1 MDKFREEVQKEDEE
15 VMKRKVSQIDQA
27 RGFGGKFGVEEDR
40 MDKSAVGHDYQVNR
54 SKYDLINDS
63 LFLICTVIKNLFRHS
78 VEHFILKVKLEK
90 HASQKDYSTGF
101 GGKYGV
107 QEGRK
112 DKVRTKNIEMVQSSS
127 S

>member
-54 SKYDLINDS
+54 SIYDLVNHTLLFVS
-63 LFLICTVIKNLFRHS
+63 L
-78 VEHFILKVKLEK
+78 
-90 HASQKDYSTGF
+90 
-101 GGKYGV
+101 
-107 QEGRK
+107 
-112 DKVRTKNIEMVQSSS
+112 
-127 S
+127 

>member
-1 MDKFREEVQKEDEE
+1 
-15 VMKRKVSQIDQA
+15 MK
-27 RGFGGKFGVEEDR
+27 
-40 MDKSAVGHDYQVNR
+40 
-54 SKYDLINDS
+54 
-63 LFLICTVIKNLFRHS
+63 
-78 VEHFILKVKLEK
+78 HFTFKVKLEK

-127 S
+127 SK